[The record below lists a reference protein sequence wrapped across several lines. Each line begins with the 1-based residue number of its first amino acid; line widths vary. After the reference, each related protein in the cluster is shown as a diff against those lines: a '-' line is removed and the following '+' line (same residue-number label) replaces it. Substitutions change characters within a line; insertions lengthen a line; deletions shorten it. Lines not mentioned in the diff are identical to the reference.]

1 MLYLSL
7 TIDIK
12 CVIYYTMIE
21 QAKKTYRPASAGGER
36 LSGYVGKVKIPWDIP
51 HVPGSIAGGMGQRP
65 VSQEQ
70 S

>member
-1 MLYLSL
+1 
-7 TIDIK
+7 
-12 CVIYYTMIE
+12 MIE